1 MPSSSMMSPQAPVK
15 GFRPQYTWKNAFAL
29 DQFTIVRPPQGLPPD
44 TTRDGGRITTY
55 QTVRRDANFDA
66 ATYVL
71 CVLCASV
78 SRDLHAA
85 NPSGNPEHHS
95 LDTFTVTSA
104 HTGTTILFGYVRDQ
118 MMSGL
123 SWVPSDYR
131 YFGNPLWAQVY
142 RPTTIQ
148 NDHVPNITTLR
159 RTVLVYLFP

>member
-29 DQFTIVRPPQGLPPD
+29 DQFTIARPPLPPPF
-44 TTRDGGRITTY
+44 RPSTY
-55 QTVRRDANFDA
+55 
-66 ATYVL
+66 
-71 CVLCASV
+71 VLCASV

-104 HTGTTILFGYVRDQ
+104 HTGTTILFGYVRDEILTG
-118 MMSGL
+118 MA
-123 SWVPSDYR
+123 WVPLDYLS
-131 YFGNPLWAQVY
+131 FGNPLWAQVY
-142 RPTTIQ
+142 RPTIIQ

-159 RTVLVYLFP
+159 HTVFVYLFP